1 MSQIQPIQELTNMSK
16 EYLKKVKK
24 GDARK
29 IRNRNLQGAGFKFD
43 EQEEEK
49 AHQIKDLIK
58 KQMKNEGLGFD
69 DSDQEEIEKKKKRQ
83 EELRGR
89 NQQ

>member
-1 MSQIQPIQELTNMSK
+1 MSQIHPTQELTNMSK

-43 EQEEEK
+43 E
-49 AHQIKDLIK
+49 
-58 KQMKNEGLGFD
+58 
-69 DSDQEEIEKKKKRQ
+69 
-83 EELRGR
+83 
-89 NQQ
+89 